1 VSSSAGP
8 IALPTWYA
16 CFPATNL
23 AALPDGAR
31 RVGPLAIVRPSE
43 GVVIATFG
51 RADEPGVVL
60 FDGYLFER
68 RALRASLELDGGAT
82 DAQIA
87 AAAYERW
94 GEAAFDRLDG
104 SYLLAIWDPRTA
116 RLLLGHDALGHH
128 PVYYATAS
136 GTLLFGTNVLAI
148 AHSGYVT
155 RRVNRVSLVLSALT
169 KWPAPGQTFFEDVR
183 RLTPGRF
190 LRVALDLSIH
200 EHTYFSPWL
209 EDGEPEMT
217 AAEVREQFEPA
228 LTDALARCMELHPE
242 GIMLSGGLDSVTI
255 AALAA
260 EYSTAHGTP
269 LITAVSG
276 RSGDGVS
283 LEGGEEPMQTA
294 TTSALGMRHIVMM
307 EAEWTAGRNDIEMS
321 LDVVPELPGPSRIY
335 WVGSYMAFYRRTAA
349 QQVRVLLTG
358 SGGDNWVSVG
368 NAYAAESMRR
378 LRLGQLT
385 RFVRSYTD
393 TGGLS
398 MRAAAETLLWSGGM
412 RVLLDAWA
420 AKLMPDVK
428 SQYHRRRAGA
438 ALPDWLCP
446 DLELREA
453 VRNTL
458 LAERPASLTGT
469 GKVPASFY
477 RQEQR
482 SVVNPY
488 FVYEFELGSHIEAA
502 CGLRLLS
509 PYHDRRLVRFLNA
522 VPPEVLLDGARYKG
536 LLRPVADRR
545 LPELD
550 LGSQRK
556 AYGPGVIEAHRRNL
570 WDGVSAAWP
579 TCRDFSR
586 LAALGVIDPKRASS
600 HFDLTREMASTG
612 LVEMYALMSA
622 ERWIAHHARP

>member
-1 VSSSAGP
+1 MSSSAGP
-8 IALPTWYA
+8 ITLPTWYA
-16 CFPATNL
+16 CFPATSL
-23 AALPDGAR
+23 PALPDGTR
-31 RVGPLAIVRPSE
+31 RVGPLAIVRPAE
-43 GVVIATFG
+43 GVDITTFG
-51 RADEPGVVL
+51 RADDPGVVL

-68 RALRASLELDGGAT
+68 RALRVSLELDGGST

-87 AAAYERW
+87 AAAYAQW
-94 GEAAFDRLDG
+94 GEAVFDRLDG
-104 SYLLAIWDPRTA
+104 SYLLAIWDPRA
-116 RLLLGHDALGHH
+116 FRLLLGHDALGHH
-128 PVYYATAS
+128 PAYYTTAS

-148 AHSGYVT
+148 AHSGYVS

-169 KWPAPGQTFFEDVR
+169 KWPAQGQTFFEDIR

-190 LRVALDLSIH
+190 LRIAPDLSTH

-209 EDGEPEMT
+209 EDGEPDMT
-217 AAEVREQFEPA
+217 AAQVREQFEPA
-228 LTDALARCMELHPE
+228 LTDAVSRCMELDPE

-260 EYSTAHGTP
+260 EYSTEHGTP

-276 RSGDGVS
+276 RSGGASVP
-283 LEGGEEPMQTA
+283 GGEEPMQTA
-294 TTSALGMRHIVMM
+294 TTSALGMRHILMM
-307 EAEWTAGRNDIEMS
+307 EDEWTGGQNDIEMS
-321 LDVVPELPGPSRIY
+321 LDVVPELPAPSRIY

-358 SGGDNWVSVG
+358 SGGDNWVAVG

-378 LRLGQLT
+378 LRLRQLA

-398 MRAAAETLLWSGGM
+398 TRAAAETLLWSGGV

-420 AKLMPDVK
+420 AKLMPGVK

-453 VRNTL
+453 VRDTL
-458 LAERPASLTGT
+458 LAQRPASLTDN

-477 RQEQR
+477 RHEQR

-488 FVYEFELGSHIEAA
+488 FVYEFELGSHIESA

-522 VPPEVLLDGARYKG
+522 VPAQVLLDGARYKG

-545 LPELD
+545 LPALD

-556 AYGPGVIEAHRRNL
+556 VYGPGVVDAHRRNL
-570 WDGVSAAWP
+570 WQGVAAAWP
-579 TCRDFSR
+579 KLRDFPR
-586 LAALGVIDPKRASS
+586 LAALGVVDPKGAST
-600 HFDLTREMASTG
+600 HFDLTREMVSTEP
-612 LVEMYALMSA
+612 VEMYTLMSA
-622 ERWIAHHARP
+622 ERWIAHHAGA

>member
-1 VSSSAGP
+1 MSSSAGR

-16 CFPATNL
+16 CFPARDL
-23 AALPDGAR
+23 GAFPEGTR
-31 RVGPLAIVRPSE
+31 RVGPLAIVRPTE
-43 GVVIATFG
+43 GVDIATFG
-51 RADEPGVVL
+51 RADDPGAVL

-68 RALRASLELDGGAT
+68 RALRVSLELDSAAT

-87 AAAYERW
+87 TAAYEQW
-94 GEAAFDRLDG
+94 GEAVFDRLEG
-104 SYLLAIWDPRTA
+104 SYLLAIWDPGA
-116 RLLLGHDALGHH
+116 SRLLLGHDALGHH
-128 PVYYATAS
+128 PAYYTTAS

-148 AHSGYVT
+148 AHSGHVS

-169 KWPAPGQTFFEDVR
+169 KWPAQGETFLEDIR
-183 RLTPGRF
+183 RLAPGRF
-190 LRVALDLSIH
+190 LRITPDLSIH
-200 EHTYFSPWL
+200 EQTYFSPWL

-228 LTDALARCMELHPE
+228 LIDAVSRCMELDPE

-269 LITAVSG
+269 LITGVSG
-276 RSGDGVS
+276 RSGDGDS
-283 LEGGEEPMQTA
+283 LEDGEEPMQTA

-321 LDVVPELPGPSRIY
+321 LDIVPELPAPSRIY

-378 LRLGQLT
+378 LRLGQLA

-398 MRAAAETLLWSGGM
+398 KRAAAETLLWSGGV
-412 RVLLDAWA
+412 RVLLDAFA
-420 AKLMPDVK
+420 AKLMPGLK
-428 SQYHRRRAGA
+428 SQYHRRRAG

-453 VRNTL
+453 VRDTL
-458 LAERPASLTGT
+458 LAQRPASLTNE

-477 RQEQR
+477 RHEQR

-488 FVYEFELGSHIEAA
+488 FVYEFELGSHIESA

-522 VPPEVLLDGARYKG
+522 VPAKVLLDGARYKG
-536 LLRPVADRR
+536 LLRPVAERR
-545 LPELD
+545 LPELG

-556 AYGPGVIEAHRRNL
+556 VYGPGVIEAHRRNL
-570 WDGVSAAWP
+570 WQGISAAWP
-579 TCRDFSR
+579 NFRDFPG
-586 LAALGVIDPKRASS
+586 LAALGVVDAKRASS
-600 HFDLTREMASTG
+600 HFDLTREMVSTG

-622 ERWIAHHARP
+622 ERWIAHHAGA